1 MNAAFCCAPLSVNP
15 TVRHVD
21 YIGSCLEV
29 LRETRAI
36 VRIASQARRTA
47 DQLLALP
54 RRLQQSAI
62 WTISQ
67 ATGRWHAL
75 LIDDLTLWYGRL
87 DAVVGS
93 ALGRRPSTKSLS
105 IAMTAWTC
113 GHPDA
118 CMIFGEFANTDIVL
132 PLLVPCRGTFS
143 QVTERLSLATGDVPA
158 ARPTQPRTRLKCLR
172 VRFTHQPRN
181 TALWCPL
188 CGRTLHSKP
197 SPNSSNADGV
207 P

>member
-36 VRIASQARRTA
+36 VRRASQARRTA

-67 ATGRWHAL
+67 ATGRWH
-75 LIDDLTLWYGRL
+75 D
-87 DAVVGS
+87 
-93 ALGRRPSTKSLS
+93 PS
-105 IAMTAWTC
+105 
-113 GHPDA
+113 
-118 CMIFGEFANTDIVL
+118 
-132 PLLVPCRGTFS
+132 
-143 QVTERLSLATGDVPA
+143 
-158 ARPTQPRTRLKCLR
+158 
-172 VRFTHQPRN
+172 
-181 TALWCPL
+181 
-188 CGRTLHSKP
+188 
-197 SPNSSNADGV
+197 
-207 P
+207 